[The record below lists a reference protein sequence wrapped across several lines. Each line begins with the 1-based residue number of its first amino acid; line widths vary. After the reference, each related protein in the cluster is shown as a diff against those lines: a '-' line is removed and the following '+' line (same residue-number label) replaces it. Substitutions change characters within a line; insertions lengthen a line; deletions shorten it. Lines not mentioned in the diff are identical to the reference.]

1 MRCALEQAGHA
12 LDPPTRRTGFAA
24 FVAATW
30 RAFYATLNPGV
41 RPDDFD
47 QHLTTIVAAIKAPG
61 HRRAVSRS
69 MRSDHDAAEAAL
81 PTVRTH
87 VLVVMGELDPD
98 FADPAAEAAWITDQL
113 GAEVLMVPDA
123 GHYPQSQRPELVGP
137 AITAFL
143 QRTTHA

>member
-1 MRCALEQAGHA
+1 
-12 LDPPTRRTGFAA
+12 
-24 FVAATW
+24 
-30 RAFYATLNPGV
+30 
-41 RPDDFD
+41 
-47 QHLTTIVAAIKAPG
+47 
-61 HRRAVSRS
+61 

-143 QRTTHA
+143 QRTAHA